1 MKFSLADRESMWHA
15 EMDDWESRTENYRD
29 YGLGKAMQLDRKYL
43 LHLKG
48 LVAIKKSRHKK
59 RAAPSTLAN

>member
-1 MKFSLADRESMWHA
+1 MWHA